1 MVAVIAR
8 HNQIETEDSLRRPRV
23 PRTLAAGVIVGLI
36 LGIGARAWMRLIS
49 DEPEFSW
56 SGTVFIVVAF
66 TILGLTQ
73 AIAITGRGRAQRRW
87 SRAVTRIVGAIGMLP
102 IFAGAGAIM
111 LPTVVGGGIAVWR
124 TTWRPWARAVVA
136 VMAIGPIALVT
147 IGLVDKFGWS
157 LRSLAGL
164 VVLLMLYGAVVAA
177 ARTSFVR
184 PVDGLRIPRLVI
196 APLVVVLFGLQ
207 LFLIAGVAFRDG

>member
-8 HNQIETEDSLRRPRV
+8 LNQIEPEDSLWRPHV
-23 PRTLAAGVIVGLI
+23 PGTLAAGVIGGLI

-56 SGTVFIVVAF
+56 SGTIFIVAAF

-73 AIAITGRGRAQRRW
+73 AIAITGRARARRRW

-124 TTWRPWARAVVA
+124 TTWRPWARALVA
-136 VMAIGPIALVT
+136 VVAIGPIAFVA
-147 IGLVDKFGWS
+147 IDLVDTFGWS
-157 LRSLAGL
+157 PRSLVGL
-164 VVLLMLYGAVVAA
+164 VVLLMLYGVVVAA
-177 ARTSFVR
+177 ARTAFVR
-184 PVDGLRIPRLVI
+184 PVEGLRIPRFVI
-196 APLVVVLFGLQ
+196 VPLVVVLFGLQ
-207 LFLIAGVAFRDG
+207 LFFTVGVFFRTE

>member
-1 MVAVIAR
+1 
-8 HNQIETEDSLRRPRV
+8 
-23 PRTLAAGVIVGLI
+23 
-36 LGIGARAWMRLIS
+36 
-49 DEPEFSW
+49 
-56 SGTVFIVVAF
+56 
-66 TILGLTQ
+66 
-73 AIAITGRGRAQRRW
+73 
-87 SRAVTRIVGAIGMLP
+87 
-102 IFAGAGAIM
+102 M